1 MEHGRMKNYGTL
13 RSKQGW
19 DTKNNYL
26 IKYLVDPSLENVI
39 SKLNGTF
46 ILKVCFSSYIH
57 TLLRYYFMHNTLNL
71 NKFKDS

>member
-1 MEHGRMKNYGTL
+1 MKNYGTL
-13 RSKQGW
+13 RSKHGW
-19 DTKNNYL
+19 GTKKNYL

-46 ILKVCFSSYIH
+46 ILKVFFLHTYIH
-57 TLLRYYFMHNTLNL
+57 TLLRYYFMHGALNL